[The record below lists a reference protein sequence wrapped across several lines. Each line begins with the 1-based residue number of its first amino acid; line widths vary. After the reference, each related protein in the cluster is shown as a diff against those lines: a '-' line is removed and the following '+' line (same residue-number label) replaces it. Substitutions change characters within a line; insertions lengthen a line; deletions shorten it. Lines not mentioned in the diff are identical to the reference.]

1 MRGVREGTP
10 TEAWSRKHGRKVIE
24 FTVCLEHAHPASL
37 YNPGQ
42 PGQGMTAP
50 TVDWAFLHSLTI
62 KAIHHLYA
70 YRPTS
75 EGQLLKWSS
84 FIPVT
89 LICSKLTVNTNTNP
103 KQLLII
109 KVTVLFYVLICN
121 VCITVQ
127 NKQFMFL
134 KGIKI
139 KVLYTCIYMYIH
151 LCICRHKLST

>member
-1 MRGVREGTP
+1 MEER
-10 TEAWSRKHGRKVIE
+10 SFQ

-50 TVDWAFLHSLTI
+50 AVDWAFLHSLSI
-62 KAIHHLYA
+62 KAIPHLYA
-70 YRPTS
+70 YRPTW

-84 FIPVT
+84 FFPVT
-89 LICSKLTVNTNTNP
+89 LICSKLTVNANTNT

-121 VCITVQ
+121 VRITVQ

-139 KVLYTCIYMYIH
+139 KVLYTCIYIYTSVGINYP
-151 LCICRHKLST
+151 HKQKQGVFERLVMNYGCFW

>member
-1 MRGVREGTP
+1 MEER
-10 TEAWSRKHGRKVIE
+10 WLQ
-24 FTVCLEHAHPASL
+24 FTVCLEHAHLASL

-42 PGQGMTAP
+42 PGQGMTAS

-62 KAIHHLYA
+62 KAIPHLYV
-70 YRPTS
+70 YRPTW

-84 FIPVT
+84 FSPVT
-89 LICSKLTVNTNTNP
+89 LICSKLTVNANTNT

-109 KVTVLFYVLICN
+109 KVTVSFYMLICN
-121 VCITVQ
+121 VHIAVQ

-139 KVLYTCIYMYIH
+139 KVLCKYMYIH
-151 LCICRHKLST
+151 LYICRHKLST